1 MCSRWLVALGPA
13 LFLGLGLPVSS
24 PFLIAGAPPGR
35 VPETAWAF
43 SPPLKPPVPRVL
55 NPSWKSNPI
64 DAFILTKL
72 EAKQLSP
79 SPRADKLTLLR
90 RVTFDLTGLPPTL
103 AEQEAFLADESAEA
117 YEKVV
122 NRLFASPLYGERWA
136 QHWLDLVRY
145 AETDGFKADE
155 YRPNA
160 YRYRDYVIAAFNDD
174 LPYNRFIQ
182 QQLAGDELEPENPQA
197 LIATGFNRLL
207 PDEHNAANLEQ
218 RRQEILDDVTDVTGQ
233 VFLGLTVGCARC
245 HDHKFDPI
253 FQTDYYRFQAF
264 FAPMQAHDDLP
275 LASAGE
281 AVEYRRQ
288 LAAWESA
295 HADIRKEM
303 SSMLAV
309 KRAEGR
315 KNALS
320 KFRKEIQDAVLTPD
334 QRRTPYQRQITWIAE
349 KQLQRAEQDAPN
361 KLPRDQKNRYGELE
375 RQLAGGPPR
384 PKALPVAMTVTDMG
398 RQAPPTYVLA
408 GGDWNKP
415 RCEVQPG
422 FPEFLPAASVN
433 LQCES
438 GRETT
443 GRRAAL
449 ARWLTQP
456 DHPLTARVLVNRLW
470 QHHFGRGIV
479 ATPSDFGSQG
489 VPPTHVEL
497 LDWLAVDF
505 VEHGWSEKYLHK
517 LMVTSATYCQSTR
530 VDRHDPAQA
539 RADAVDR
546 ENKLLWHAQRR
557 RLEGEAIRDAVLF
570 LAGDL
575 NTRMHGPSCRPE
587 LPARISNYAWKPDQK
602 PVDRTRRSVYVLAK
616 RNMRYPLF
624 DAFDLP
630 DMHNS
635 CARRTQTTTA
645 PQALLMLNGEFV
657 LEHARNWSEQLQRSS
672 PGDTKSKVALAY
684 RCAWG
689 RPATEEEI
697 RLGMTYLRQPRAT
710 LGDFCHAL
718 LNTNE
723 FLYVD

>member
-1 MCSRWLVALGPA
+1 MCSRWLLALGAA
-13 LFLGLGLPVSS
+13 LILGIGLLDGPSFV
-24 PFLIAGAPPGR
+24 AGATPGR
-35 VPETAWAF
+35 VLETAWAF
-43 SPPLKPPVPRVL
+43 SPPFKPAVPRVP
-55 NPSWKSNPI
+55 NPSSNPI

-90 RVTFDLTGLPPTL
+90 RVTFDLTGLPPRPL
-103 AEQEAFLADESAEA
+103 EQEAFLADESAGA

-122 NRLFASPLYGERWA
+122 DRLLASPHYGERWA

-145 AETDGFKADE
+145 AETNGFKADE

-160 YRYRDYVIAAFNDD
+160 YRYRDYVIAAFNAD

-182 QQLAGDELEPENPQA
+182 QQLAGDELKPENPQA

-207 PDEHNAANLEQ
+207 PDESNAANLEQ
-218 RRQEILDDVTDVTGQ
+218 RRQEILDDVTDVAGQ

-253 FQTDYYRFQAF
+253 LQTDYYRFQAF
-264 FAPMQAHDDLP
+264 FAPMQAHDDVP
-275 LASAGE
+275 LASPRE

-295 HADIRKEM
+295 NADIRQEM
-303 SSMLAV
+303 ASLLAA

-320 KFRKEIQDAVLTPD
+320 KFRKEIQGAVLTPD
-334 QRRTPYQRQITWIAE
+334 ERRTPYQRQIAWLAE

-361 KLPRDQKNRYGELE
+361 KLPPNQKRRYGELE
-375 RQLAGGPPR
+375 RQLAGRPPR
-384 PKALPVAMTVTDMG
+384 PKALPVGMTVTDMCG
-398 RQAPPTYVLA
+398 QAPPTYVLA

-415 RCEVQPG
+415 GCEVQPG
-422 FPEFLPAASVN
+422 FPEFLPAASAN
-433 LQCES
+433 LQCEN

-456 DHPLTARVLVNRLW
+456 DHPLTARVRVNRLW

-489 VPPTHVEL
+489 DPPTHVGL

-517 LMVTSATYCQSTR
+517 LMVTSDTYCQSTHM
-530 VDRHDPAQA
+530 DRHDPAQV
-539 RADAVDR
+539 RADAVDH
-546 ENKLLWHAQRR
+546 ENKLLWHARRR

-575 NTRMHGPSCRPE
+575 NMRMHGPSCRPE
-587 LPARISNYAWKPDQK
+587 LPPRISSYAWKPD
-602 PVDRTRRSVYVLAK
+602 PSSVDRQRRSVYILAK

-657 LEHARNWSEQLQRSS
+657 QECARNWSEKLQQYAGS
-672 PGDTKSKVALAY
+672 DTESQVALAY
-684 RCAWG
+684 RSAWG
-689 RPATEEEI
+689 RPASEEEM
-697 RLGMTYLRQPRAT
+697 RLAMTYLRQSGVT
-710 LGDFCHAL
+710 LADFCHAL